1 MSKLEEL
8 LSSFRITPNDISLFV
23 MAFTHSS
30 VNGTAG
36 KNHFDYERLEFL
48 GDALVGLVT
57 SDLIY
62 HYHQELNQGGMSK
75 LKAQF
80 VKTESESSYAMKLHL
95 DEHIKVG
102 KSLQGNVKENH
113 SILEDVFESFIGA
126 IYLDQGLDFA
136 YQFVRHVFE
145 EDIKHGSL
153 NRLEDP
159 KSMLQEAIQAENKE
173 SVSYK
178 IIKEWGKSN
187 DKHFV
192 SAVYFEEAMLGSG
205 EGKSK
210 KEAEFNAAR
219 DALSKLAKE

>member
-1 MSKLEEL
+1 MKLEEFL
-8 LSSFRITPNDISLFV
+8 KTFSFPPRDLSLFE

-30 VNGTAG
+30 VNGASG

-62 HYHQELNQGGMSK
+62 HYHPELNQGGMSK

-80 VKTESESSYAMKLHL
+80 VKTESEASYALKMHL
-95 DEHIKVG
+95 DEYIKVG
-102 KSLQGNVKENH
+102 KSLQGSVKDNH

-126 IYLDQGLDFA
+126 IYLDQGLSFA
-136 YQFVRHVFE
+136 YKFVREVFE

-173 SVSYK
+173 SVAYRV
-178 IIKEWGKSN
+178 IKEWGKSN

-192 SAVYFEEAMLGSG
+192 SAVYFEETMLGSG

>member
-1 MSKLEEL
+1 MAKLEEF
-8 LSSFRITPNDISLFV
+8 LSSFQIVPRDISLFE

-30 VNGTAG
+30 VNGASG

-62 HYHQELNQGGMSK
+62 HYHQDLNQGGMSK

-80 VKTESESSYAMKLHL
+80 VKTESEASYALKMHL

-102 KSLQGNVKENH
+102 KSLQGNINH

-136 YQFVRHVFE
+136 YRFVRSVFE
-145 EDIKHGSL
+145 SDIKNGSL
-153 NRLEDP
+153 NRFEDP

-178 IIKEWGKSN
+178 VIKEWGKSN
-187 DKHFV
+187 DKHFI
-192 SAVYFEEAMLGSG
+192 SAVYFESEMLGSG

>member
-1 MSKLEEL
+1 MAKLEEF
-8 LSSFRITPNDISLFV
+8 LSSFQIVPRDISLFE

-30 VNGTAG
+30 VNGASG

-62 HYHQELNQGGMSK
+62 HYHQDLNQGGMSK

-80 VKTESESSYAMKLHL
+80 VKTESEASYALKMHL

-102 KSLQGNVKENH
+102 KSLQGNINH

-136 YQFVRHVFE
+136 YKFVRSVFE
-145 EDIKHGSL
+145 NDIKNGSL
-153 NRLEDP
+153 NRFEDP

-178 IIKEWGKSN
+178 VIKEWGKSN
-187 DKHFV
+187 DKHFI
-192 SAVYFEEAMLGSG
+192 SAVYFESEMLGSG